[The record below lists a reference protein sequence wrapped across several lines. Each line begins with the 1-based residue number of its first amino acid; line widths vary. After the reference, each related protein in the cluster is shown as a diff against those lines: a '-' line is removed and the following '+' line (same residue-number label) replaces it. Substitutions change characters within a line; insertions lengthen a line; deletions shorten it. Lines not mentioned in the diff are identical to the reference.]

1 MKKAAVVLMLLVLTG
16 WAIYDTFL
24 QKNNFEEKTGGMS
37 SSQAVEGIQ
46 VGNRAP
52 DFALRTL
59 DGEEVRLSDFRGKK
73 VIVNM

>member
-24 QKNNFEEKTGGMS
+24 QKNNFEEKTEGMS